1 MQFDVQSV
9 IRRIEIRLAEI
20 GMTKQEFY
28 EKSGI
33 SSGSFSQW
41 NTGKHAPS
49 IKKVQR
55 AASVIGV
62 TTEYLLYGVDPMPDF
77 AVKSPIVARIN
88 ALLAAKGIPKQQFY
102 KDCSI
107 TSASYSLWN
116 TGKTNPSM
124 KNLKNIA
131 DYLGVSVADLMPD
144 GENLPQENIKK
155 EATNTGDLSDAE
167 LKLIELF
174 RKLPA
179 ETQSSF
185 PALLEATLK
194 AQGLL

>member
-1 MQFDVQSV
+1 M
-9 IRRIEIRLAEI
+9 
-20 GMTKQEFY
+20 
-28 EKSGI
+28 
-33 SSGSFSQW
+33 
-41 NTGKHAPS
+41 
-49 IKKVQR
+49 
-55 AASVIGV
+55 
-62 TTEYLLYGVDPMPDF
+62 
-77 AVKSPIVARIN
+77 VKSPIVARIN

-124 KNLKNIA
+124 KNLKIIA
-131 DYLGVSVADLMPD
+131 EYLGVSVADLMPD

-167 LKLIELF
+167 LRLIELF

>member
-1 MQFDVQSV
+1 MQFDVKSV

-62 TTEYLLYGVDPMPDF
+62 TTEYLLYGV
-77 AVKSPIVARIN
+77 A
-88 ALLAAKGIPKQQFY
+88 
-102 KDCSI
+102 
-107 TSASYSLWN
+107 
-116 TGKTNPSM
+116 
-124 KNLKNIA
+124 
-131 DYLGVSVADLMPD
+131 LMPD
-144 GENLPQENIKK
+144 EELVPQEDIKK